1 MAWTRDEMAAIAAAE
16 LKDGDYVSL
25 GIGVPTLI
33 VSNLPEGVHVT
44 LHSENGILGLGPY
57 PLPGEEDADLINA
70 GIFGLIGGTGLGM
83 VITHFFSSLSTA
95 STWPM
100 KVFAYSGLLNIA
112 VPSGGSKFVIEAP
125 YVVPT
130 TLDLGSDLGLVLQ
143 VYQMGDGVTNLIIPF
158 FCLPYLANYRLKFS
172 EVIGY
177 TLPAG
182 ISIFVLSCA
191 YFLIRA

>member
-1 MAWTRDEMAAIAAAE
+1 MCN
-16 LKDGDYVSL
+16 L
-25 GIGVPTLI
+25 G
-33 VSNLPEGVHVT
+33 NM
-44 LHSENGILGLGPY
+44 Y
-57 PLPGEEDADLINA
+57 
-70 GIFGLIGGTGLGM
+70 LIGGIGLGM
-83 VITHFFSSLSTA
+83 VITHFFTSISTA

-100 KVFAYSGLLNIA
+100 IAFAYSGLLNIA

-130 TLDLGSDLGLVLQ
+130 TLDLGADLGLVLQ
-143 VYQMGDGVTNLIIPF
+143 TYQMGDGVTNLIIPF

-172 EVIGY
+172 EIIGY
-177 TLPAG
+177 TLPAV

>member
-1 MAWTRDEMAAIAAAE
+1 M
-16 LKDGDYVSL
+16 Y
-25 GIGVPTLI
+25 
-33 VSNLPEGVHVT
+33 
-44 LHSENGILGLGPY
+44 
-57 PLPGEEDADLINA
+57 
-70 GIFGLIGGTGLGM
+70 LIGGIGLGM
-83 VITHFFSSLSTA
+83 VITHFFTSLSTA

-100 KVFAYSGLLNIA
+100 IAFAYSGLLNIA

-130 TLDLGSDLGLVLQ
+130 TLDLGADLGLVLQ
-143 VYQMGDGVTNLIIPF
+143 AYQMGDGVTSLIIAF

-177 TLPAG
+177 TLSAV

>member
-1 MAWTRDEMAAIAAAE
+1 M
-16 LKDGDYVSL
+16 
-25 GIGVPTLI
+25 
-33 VSNLPEGVHVT
+33 VT
-44 LHSENGILGLGPY
+44 
-57 PLPGEEDADLINA
+57 
-70 GIFGLIGGTGLGM
+70 
-83 VITHFFSSLSTA
+83 THFFTSISTA

-100 KVFAYSGLLNIA
+100 IAFAYSGLLNIA

-125 YVVPT
+125 YVVPS
-130 TLDLGSDLGLVLQ
+130 TLDLGLVLQ
-143 VYQMGDGVTNLIIPF
+143 AYQMGDGVTNLIIPF

-177 TLPAG
+177 TLPAV